1 MTRRRLLVLTALV
14 AVVVGVLAATGTLT
28 FLRAEQRRVA
38 RARRS
43 ARGETELRI
52 VNPAGAAVSL
62 RRAGRRPRR
71 SGSAGPRRA
80 GGLAAGRPL
89 LRRGERRLAW
99 RQLFP
104 VTVDGTGQGPE
115 ADGTWTV
122 TVRPP
127 PREGPPLLTE
137 ASGFAFIPA
146 GSFAIGERTNP
157 GQPHAV
163 WVASFYLGEFEVTNG
178 EFRRFLAD
186 PEGYDD
192 RASWTEAGWRWKQ
205 AGFSQATARLRKD
218 DPRFPR
224 FGRDGLPVML
234 VTWYEANAYCRW
246 LTRRLGGGRWL
257 FRLPTE
263 AEWEKAARGP
273 DGFDYGLGMELSEPQ
288 AGLYNWR
295 KNPDAAVTLVDR
307 VASRQD
313 YRPNRYGVFHASG
326 NAREWTQSVFRPY
339 NQARPYRDDD
349 RNADDTDGPAR
360 DARGVLVQRE
370 RRAPPARLSG
380 GVPARAEQ
388 RRPRLPRGRSPRPG
402 EMTAVIGAPTERAHS
417 AVRPFRPHSRGR
429 PERSDP

>member
-1 MTRRRLLVLTALV
+1 VTSRRLLVLTALV
-14 AVVVGVLAATGTLT
+14 AVVVGVLAATGALK

-62 RRAGRRPRR
+62 QHAGKT
-71 SGSAGPRRA
+71 
-80 GGLAAGRPL
+80 LDDAAPLDLGESEVWLPEGRYFV
-89 LRRGERRLAW
+89 EASTAAW

-127 PREGPPLLTE
+127 PREGPPLITE

-163 WVASFYLGEFEVTNG
+163 WVASFYMGEFEVTNG
-178 EFRRFLAD
+178 DFRRFLAD

-192 RASWTEAGWRWKQ
+192 RASWTQAGWRWKQ

-246 LTRRLGGGRWL
+246 LTGRLGGGRWL

-349 RNADDTDGPAR
+349 RNADDTAGLRVTRGGSWYSASAVRLQLAYREEFQPELSSDDLGFRVAALLGPAR
-360 DARGVLVQRE
+360 
-370 RRAPPARLSG
+370 
-380 GVPARAEQ
+380 
-388 RRPRLPRGRSPRPG
+388 
-402 EMTAVIGAPTERAHS
+402 
-417 AVRPFRPHSRGR
+417 
-429 PERSDP
+429 

>member
-1 MTRRRLLVLTALV
+1 VTRRRLLGLAALMAAV
-14 AVVVGVLAATGTLT
+14 AGVLAATGALS

-52 VNPAGAAVSL
+52 VNPAGAVVSL
-62 RRAGRRPRR
+62 QRAGRTLDEAAPLELVEREAWLAEGRYFVEA
-71 SGSAGPRRA
+71 SAG
-80 GGLAAGRPL
+80 
-89 LRRGERRLAW
+89 EWRL
-99 RQLFP
+99 LFP
-104 VTVDGTGQGPE
+104 VSIDGTGQGPE

-127 PREGPPLLTE
+127 PREGPPLITE
-137 ASGFAFIPA
+137 ASGFVFIPA

-163 WVASFYLGEFEVTNG
+163 WVASFYMGEFEVTNG
-178 EFRRFLAD
+178 DFRRFLAD
-186 PEGYDD
+186 PEGHDD
-192 RASWTEAGWRWKQ
+192 RACWTQAGWRWKQ

-313 YRPNRYGVFHASG
+313 YRPDRYGVFHASG

-349 RNADDTDGPAR
+349 RNADDTEGLRVTRGGSWYSASAVRLQLAYREEFQPELSSDDLGFRVAVLLGPAR
-360 DARGVLVQRE
+360 
-370 RRAPPARLSG
+370 
-380 GVPARAEQ
+380 
-388 RRPRLPRGRSPRPG
+388 
-402 EMTAVIGAPTERAHS
+402 
-417 AVRPFRPHSRGR
+417 
-429 PERSDP
+429 